1 MSDETMKYREVRYP
15 RAVKRGAVLL
25 GLVVLALAVALST
38 TGCGSKKKSS
48 STTTAAAG
56 KCQLQVFS
64 WWTGGGEAAGLAKLI
79 TDWNTDASLGG
90 GSPKCPFKNETVAGG
105 AGSNAKAVLAQRL
118 VAKKPPDSFQGHAGK
133 ELLDYIKAGQIEPIN
148 FIYKAGGFENAM
160 APQLIKQITYKG
172 NLYSVPVNIHRAN
185 ILWFN
190 PKVLKAA
197 GITIA
202 AGAPLTWDQFISD
215 LNAIKSKQPNVTPL
229 SLGEAWTQK
238 NLLETVIIGVVGPD
252 GWASLFTK
260 SGDWSSAGVTTA
272 LDRFKTLLT
281 YTNSDAASLTWQ
293 DAGKLVVDGKAAF
306 NLMGDWQ
313 EGYFGGKVAAGNL
326 GKKSGVDYSWTAMA
340 DNNGVFDWLS
350 DSFTLP
356 KGAPHRDAAVKW
368 LTFLGSLKAQDTFNP
383 VKGSIPARTDANA
396 ALYDTYLKWS
406 LKQWKT
412 DKLACSLAH
421 GCIASNAWNADVDTA
436 LGQFMQS
443 KDVAAFQKALAAAAK
458 KNA

>member
-1 MSDETMKYREVRYP
+1 MSDETMKHREVRTP
-15 RAVKRGAVLL
+15 RAIKRGAVLL
-25 GLVVLALAVALST
+25 GLIVLTLVVALSV
-38 TGCGSKKKSS
+38 TGCGKKKS
-48 STTTAAAG
+48 TTTKTSASG
-56 KCQLQVFS
+56 GNCQLQVFS

-79 TDWNTDASLGG
+79 TDWNTTSSLGG
-90 GSPKCPFKNETVAGG
+90 GSPACQFKNETVAGG

-148 FIYKAGGFENAM
+148 FIYKAAGFEKVM
-160 APQLIKQITYKG
+160 APQLIKQITYQG

-185 ILWFN
+185 VLWFN

-197 GITIA
+197 GITIK
-202 AGAPLTWDQFISD
+202 AGAPLTWDQWISD
-215 LNAIKSKQPNVTPL
+215 LNAVKAKQPNVTPL
-229 SLGEAWTQK
+229 ALGEAWTQK
-238 NLLETVIIGVVGPD
+238 HLLETVMIGALGPD

-260 SGDWSSAGVTTA
+260 TGDWNSAKVTAA
-272 LDRFKTLLT
+272 LNRFKTLLT

-306 NLMGDWQ
+306 NVMGDWQ
-313 EGYFGGKVAAGNL
+313 EGYFGGKVSAGNL
-326 GKKSGVDYSWTAMA
+326 GMKSGVDYSWTAAA
-340 DNNGVFDWLS
+340 DTNGVFDWLS

-356 KGAPHRDAAVKW
+356 KGAPHRAAAVKW

-383 VKGSIPARTDANA
+383 VKGSIPARQDANP

-406 LKQWKT
+406 LQQWKA
-412 DKLACSLAH
+412 DKLACSLTH